1 MEPSF
6 TLKTGDARRL
16 DWMNDESVHLVL
28 TSPPYWT
35 LKEYNEHPQQLGA
48 LADYQAFLDEL
59 DKVWGHCFRVLAK
72 GGRLVCVVGDVC
84 LSRRSNNGRHM
95 VVPLHADISVRCR
108 TIGFDY
114 LTPIYWHKIANANY
128 EVQNGSSFLG
138 KPYEPNAIIKNDAE
152 YILMF
157 RKPGAYRSPTL
168 RQREL
173 SRISKDEHTRW
184 FRQVWTDVPGAS
196 TRPPPRADVLVR
208 RRYGTRSVRGHRDDG
223 SGGVTVR
230 EEHDRRRVRSELRE
244 TRQDKGQGSF
254 RTGGFPS
261 VPASVVASKA
271 LGLRNRTCS
280 TSRSKNGPNESA
292 PVKMWLDLTKSTS
305 TRTEASIVPTAQLGA
320 QRPDSVASRDLK
332 SSHQVR
338 LCLADNLSA
347 PMSKII
353 T

>member
-6 TLKTGDARRL
+6 TLKVGDARRL
-16 DWMNDESVHLVL
+16 DWIDDESVHLVL

-48 LADYQAFLDEL
+48 LEDYQAFLDEL

-84 LSRRSNNGRHM
+84 LSRRRNNGRHM

-157 RKPGAYRSPTL
+157 RKPGAYRSPSNE
-168 RQREL
+168 QRKR
-173 SRISKDEHTRW
+173 SRISKEEHARW
-184 FRQVWTDVPGAS
+184 FRQVWTDIPGAS
-196 TRPPPRADVLVR
+196 TRLHPAPFPEELAHRLVR
-208 RRYGTRSVRGHRDDG
+208 MFSFVDDTVLDPFAGTGTTALAAVRCGRNAIAVDCDPHYAKLAKSRIQCALEQL
-223 SGGVTVR
+223 T
-230 EEHDRRRVRSELRE
+230 
-244 TRQDKGQGSF
+244 
-254 RTGGFPS
+254 FPKFQ
-261 VPASVVASKA
+261 P
-271 LGLRNRTCS
+271 
-280 TSRSKNGPNESA
+280 
-292 PVKMWLDLTKSTS
+292 
-305 TRTEASIVPTAQLGA
+305 
-320 QRPDSVASRDLK
+320 
-332 SSHQVR
+332 QV
-338 LCLADNLSA
+338 
-347 PMSKII
+347 
-353 T
+353 

>member
-196 TRPPPRADVLVR
+196 TRQHPAPFPEELAHRLVR
-208 RRYGTRSVRGHRDDG
+208 MFSFVDDTVLDPFAGTGTTAVAALRCGRNTIAVECDPNYAKLAK
-223 SGGVTVR
+223 T
-230 EEHDRRRVRSELRE
+230 RV
-244 TRQDKGQGSF
+244 KGAFEGIPALARPWSF
-254 RTGGFPS
+254 
-261 VPASVVASKA
+261 
-271 LGLRNRTCS
+271 
-280 TSRSKNGPNESA
+280 
-292 PVKMWLDLTKSTS
+292 M
-305 TRTEASIVPTAQLGA
+305 
-320 QRPDSVASRDLK
+320 DS
-332 SSHQVR
+332 
-338 LCLADNLSA
+338 
-347 PMSKII
+347 
-353 T
+353 